1 MITLH
6 LGCIPNYINEEPDLA
21 PEQLECIQR
30 GPHILTHGR
39 GGRGRRRVQRL
50 RNVVHRDA
58 LAVTR
63 RELEVQTQETG
74 TALLQLVQ
82 E

>member
-1 MITLH
+1 
-6 LGCIPNYINEEPDLA
+6 
-21 PEQLECIQR
+21 
-30 GPHILTHGR
+30 
-39 GGRGRRRVQRL
+39 
-50 RNVVHRDA
+50 VVHRDA